1 MHAYYFMVT
10 AYFYHSPRTTS
21 GSGAWGSAVP
31 YGLGGRRTAPVFR
44 PASGS
49 GTLQT
54 TERPQA
60 VKIVLGYSGG
70 LDTSVIVPWLR
81 ENYQAEVVC
90 MAADVGQR
98 GGVGRLAGKAFATGA
113 SAFFGEDLREE
124 FLADYILPV
133 LRAGAVYSRKYLL
146 GTAMARPLISR
157 RMVEVARRTG
167 ADAIAHGCTGKGND
181 QLRFE
186 LSFAA
191 LAPDLKVVAPWRQ
204 WDITS
209 REDAF
214 AYARARGISLEG
226 LDEEKLY
233 SRDENLW
240 HISHEGGPLE
250 DPAIAADP
258 GVFVWTRDPVDA
270 PDTPLDLELGFE
282 AGIPVSIDGRALPP
296 LPLLLKLNEL
306 GSDHGVGRADIVED
320 RVVGI
325 KSRGVYE
332 TPGGTILLAAIQ
344 ELEQLVLS
352 RHALALKDELAP
364 RYAALVYEGRWWT
377 PERRALDAMVDSLMA
392 NVTGTV
398 RLRLYKGQATVMS
411 RKAPASL
418 YDLDLA
424 SFGACDGYAHSDS
437 SGFVK
442 LFSLPQR
449 AVAAQEKVAARRAA
463 HSRSA
468 APGDV
473 VPSAWAPAAGPIHTH
488 AD

>member
-1 MHAYYFMVT
+1 
-10 AYFYHSPRTTS
+10 
-21 GSGAWGSAVP
+21 
-31 YGLGGRRTAPVFR
+31 
-44 PASGS
+44 
-49 GTLQT
+49 
-54 TERPQA
+54 
-60 VKIVLGYSGG
+60 
-70 LDTSVIVPWLR
+70 
-81 ENYQAEVVC
+81 
-90 MAADVGQR
+90 MAADLGQR
-98 GGVGRLAGKAFATGA
+98 GGVDRLAAKAFATGA

-124 FLADYILPV
+124 FLTDHILPV

-167 ADAIAHGCTGKGND
+167 AHALAHGCTGKGND

-191 LAPDLKVVAPWRQ
+191 LAPDLKVIAPWRE
-204 WDITS
+204 WEITS

-214 AYARARGISLEG
+214 AYARVRGISLEG
-226 LDEEKLY
+226 VDQEKLY

-250 DPAIAADP
+250 DPANAPDP
-258 GVFVWTRDPVDA
+258 DVFVWTRDPMDA
-270 PDTPLDLELGFE
+270 PDRPLDLDLGFE
-282 AGIPVSIDGRALPP
+282 AGVPVTIDGRAMSP
-296 LPLLLKLNEL
+296 LPLLLELNEV
-306 GSDHGVGRADIVED
+306 GSEHGVGRADIVED

-332 TPGGTILLAAIQ
+332 TPGGTILLAAVQ

-352 RHALALKDELAP
+352 RRALALKDELAP
-364 RYAALVYEGRWWT
+364 RYAGLVYEGRWWT

-398 RLRLYKGQATVMS
+398 RLRLFKGRATVLS
-411 RKAPASL
+411 RKSPVSL

-424 SFGACDGYAHSDS
+424 SFGASEGYAHSDS

-449 AVAAQEKVAARRAA
+449 AVAAQEMVAVRAA
-463 HSRSA
+463 AHPRSA
-468 APGDV
+468 APEEV
-473 VPSAWAPAAGPIHTH
+473 AAPSWAPAAAPTHTH

>member
-1 MHAYYFMVT
+1 
-10 AYFYHSPRTTS
+10 
-21 GSGAWGSAVP
+21 
-31 YGLGGRRTAPVFR
+31 
-44 PASGS
+44 
-49 GTLQT
+49 
-54 TERPQA
+54 
-60 VKIVLGYSGG
+60 
-70 LDTSVIVPWLR
+70 
-81 ENYQAEVVC
+81 

-98 GGVGRLAGKAFATGA
+98 GGVDRLAAKAFATGA

-167 ADAIAHGCTGKGND
+167 AGALAHGCTGKGND

-191 LAPDLKVVAPWRQ
+191 LAPDLKVIAPWRA

-214 AYARARGISLEG
+214 AYARSRGISLEG
-226 LDEEKLY
+226 VDQEKLY

-250 DPAIAADP
+250 DPANAPDP
-258 GVFVWTRDPVDA
+258 DVFVWTRSPMDA
-270 PDTPLDLELGFE
+270 PDRPLDLDLGFE
-282 AGIPVSIDGRALPP
+282 AGVPVTIDGRPLSL
-296 LPLLLKLNEL
+296 LPLLLELNEV
-306 GSDHGVGRADIVED
+306 GSEHGVGRADIVED

-352 RHALALKDELAP
+352 RRALALKDELAP
-364 RYAALVYEGRWWT
+364 RYADLVYEGRWWT

-398 RLRLYKGQATVMS
+398 RLRLYKGQATVLS
-411 RKAPASL
+411 RRAPASL

-424 SFGACDGYAHSDS
+424 SFGACEGYAHSDS

-449 AVAAQEKVAARRAA
+449 AVAAQETMAVRGTARR
-463 HSRSA
+463 RSA
-468 APGDV
+468 APEEV
-473 VPSAWAPAAGPIHTH
+473 APPAWAPAAEPVHTH